1 MTVTIGRRELLA
13 ALGGAAATWPL
24 AARGQQPDRVRRIGV
39 LMNAPESDPSYRSYA
54 AAFAQTLQRLGWRE
68 GKNLHLDLRSS
79 AGDPERIAAYAAELA
94 GMTPDLI
101 LASSSAYLTALLRT
115 TRTITIPIVFVGVS
129 DPVAQG
135 FVSNLPHPG
144 GNITGFTSFEPSI
157 AGKWL
162 DFLKQAVPSLSRV
175 AVIFNPDTAPQSKLF
190 VPVVKASASSFA
202 VEVIVIPVHAI
213 ADFEPAIAN
222 FSRHPNSGL
231 IFSPDQFA
239 YSHRG
244 LILELVAR
252 YRVPA
257 IYGSEAFA
265 RDGGLIYYGF
275 DEEVPFRQAAIY
287 ADRILKGANPGDL
300 PIQQPTKYPL
310 VINLTAA
317 RTLGIEMP
325 VGLLLRADEVIE

>member
-1 MTVTIGRRELLA
+1 MHRRSWLQTLSVPVQSYEAITVFVLRRLFQGKSVHSSSSSTTHHVEDHLA
-13 ALGGAAATWPL
+13 AGDCPILLVHIKQKHYVSVRNLGDRSHNAALFVFTNMVYNQCEYIVGHA
-24 AARGQQPDRVRRIGV
+24 DR
-39 LMNAPESDPSYRSYA
+39 
-54 AAFAQTLQRLGWRE
+54 
-68 GKNLHLDLRSS
+68 
-79 AGDPERIAAYAAELA
+79 
-94 GMTPDLI
+94 
-101 LASSSAYLTALLRT
+101 
-115 TRTITIPIVFVGVS
+115 RTIRTVTIPIVFVQVS

-135 FVSNLPHPG
+135 FVSNLTHPG

-162 DFLKQAVPSLSRV
+162 DFLKRAVPSLSRV
-175 AVIFNPDTAPQSKLF
+175 AVIFNLDTSPQSKLF
-190 VPVVKASASSFA
+190 VPVLKSSASSFA

-244 LILELVAR
+244 FILELVAR
-252 YRVPA
+252 YGVPA

-275 DEEVPFRQAAIY
+275 DEEVQFRQAAIY
-287 ADRILKGANPGDL
+287 ADRILKGANQRPAH
-300 PIQQPTKYPL
+300 P
-310 VINLTAA
+310 AA
-317 RTLGIEMP
+317 
-325 VGLLLRADEVIE
+325 D

>member
-1 MTVTIGRRELLA
+1 MKRREFITL
-13 ALGGAAATWPL
+13 LGGAAALPL
-24 AARGQQPDRVRRIGV
+24 AARAQQQPGGMRRIGV
-39 LMNAPESDPSYRSYA
+39 LVNAPESDPSYRSHA

>member
-1 MTVTIGRRELLA
+1 
-13 ALGGAAATWPL
+13 
-24 AARGQQPDRVRRIGV
+24 
-39 LMNAPESDPSYRSYA
+39 
-54 AAFAQTLQRLGWRE
+54 
-68 GKNLHLDLRSS
+68 
-79 AGDPERIAAYAAELA
+79 
-94 GMTPDLI
+94 MTPDLI

-252 YRVPA
+252 YRAPA

-300 PIQQPTKYPL
+300 PIQQPTKFPL
-310 VINLTAA
+310 IINLTAA

>member
-1 MTVTIGRRELLA
+1 MKRRTFITL
-13 ALGGAAATWPL
+13 LGGAAALPL
-24 AARGQQPDRVRRIGV
+24 AARAQQQPGGMRRIGV
-39 LMNAPESDPSYRSYA
+39 LVNAPESDPSYRSHA

>member
-1 MTVTIGRRELLA
+1 MKRRAFITL
-13 ALGGAAATWPL
+13 LGGAAALPL
-24 AARGQQPDRVRRIGV
+24 AARAQQQPGGMRRIGV
-39 LMNAPESDPSYRSYA
+39 LVNAPESDPSYRSHA

-252 YRVPA
+252 YRAPA

>member
-1 MTVTIGRRELLA
+1 
-13 ALGGAAATWPL
+13 
-24 AARGQQPDRVRRIGV
+24 
-39 LMNAPESDPSYRSYA
+39 
-54 AAFAQTLQRLGWRE
+54 
-68 GKNLHLDLRSS
+68 LRWS
-79 AGDPERIAAYAAELA
+79 AGDPERIGAYAAELA
-94 GMTPDLI
+94 GMPPDLI
-101 LASSSAYLTALLRT
+101 LASSSAYLAALLRT
-115 TRTITIPIVFVGVS
+115 TRTIAIPIVFVQVS

-135 FVSNLPHPG
+135 FVSNLAHPG

-175 AVIFNPDTAPQSKLF
+175 AVIFNPDTSPQSKLF
-190 VPVVKASASSFA
+190 VPVVKASASSLA
-202 VEVIVIPVHAI
+202 IEEVIVIPVHAV

-231 IFSPDQFA
+231 IFSSDQFA

-257 IYGSEAFA
+257 IYWSEAFA

-275 DEEVPFRQAAIY
+275 DEEVQFRQAAIY

-300 PIQQPTKYPL
+300 PIQQPTKFPL
-310 VINLTAA
+310 IVNLTAA
-317 RTLGIEMP
+317 RALGIEMP
-325 VGLLLRADEVIE
+325 MSLLLRADEVIE

>member
-1 MTVTIGRRELLA
+1 MKRREFITL
-13 ALGGAAATWPL
+13 LGGAAALPL
-24 AARGQQPDRVRRIGV
+24 AARAQQQPGGMRRIGV
-39 LMNAPESDPSYRSYA
+39 LVNAPESDPSYRSHA

-252 YRVPA
+252 YRAPA

-265 RDGGLIYYGF
+265 RDGGLIYYG
-275 DEEVPFRQAAIY
+275 
-287 ADRILKGANPGDL
+287 
-300 PIQQPTKYPL
+300 
-310 VINLTAA
+310 
-317 RTLGIEMP
+317 
-325 VGLLLRADEVIE
+325 

>member
-1 MTVTIGRRELLA
+1 MKRRAFITL
-13 ALGGAAATWPL
+13 LGGAAALPL
-24 AARGQQPDRVRRIGV
+24 AARAQQQPGGMRRIGV
-39 LMNAPESDPSYRSYA
+39 LVNAPESDPSYRSHA

-325 VGLLLRADEVIE
+325 TGLLLRADEVIE

>member
-1 MTVTIGRRELLA
+1 MLDVRRREFITL
-13 ALGGAAATWPL
+13 LGGVAAGWPL
-24 AARGQQPDRVRRIGV
+24 AARAQQPDRMRRIGV

-54 AAFAQTLQRLGWRE
+54 AAFAQTLQRLGWHE
-68 GKNLHLDLRSS
+68 GKNLHLDLRWS
-79 AGDPERIAAYAAELA
+79 AGDPERIGAYAAELA

-101 LASSSAYLTALLRT
+101 LASSSAYLAALLRT
-115 TRTITIPIVFVGVS
+115 TRTIAIPIVFVQVS

-135 FVSNLPHPG
+135 FVSNLAHPG

-175 AVIFNPDTAPQSKLF
+175 AVIFNPDTSPQSKLF
-190 VPVVKASASSFA
+190 VPVVKTSASSLA
-202 VEVIVIPVHAI
+202 IEEVIVIPVHAI

-231 IFSPDQFA
+231 IFSSDQFA

-257 IYGSEAFA
+257 IYWSEAFA

-275 DEEVPFRQAAIY
+275 DEEVQFRQAAIY

-300 PIQQPTKYPL
+300 PIQQPTKFPL
-310 VINLTAA
+310 IVNLTAA
-317 RTLGIEMP
+317 RALGIEMP
-325 VGLLLRADEVIE
+325 MSLLLRADEVIE

>member
-1 MTVTIGRRELLA
+1 MNRRAFITL
-13 ALGGAAATWPL
+13 LGGAAALPL
-24 AARGQQPDRVRRIGV
+24 AARAQQQPGGMRRIGV
-39 LMNAPESDPSYRSYA
+39 LVNAPESDPSYRSHA

-252 YRVPA
+252 YRAPA

>member
-1 MTVTIGRRELLA
+1 MKRRAFITL
-13 ALGGAAATWPL
+13 LGGAAALPL
-24 AARGQQPDRVRRIGV
+24 AARAQQQPGGMRRIGV
-39 LMNAPESDPSYRSYA
+39 LVNAPESDPSYRSHA

>member
-1 MTVTIGRRELLA
+1 MKRRAFITL
-13 ALGGAAATWPL
+13 LGGAAALPL
-24 AARGQQPDRVRRIGV
+24 AARAQQQPGGMRRIGV
-39 LMNAPESDPSYRSYA
+39 LVNAPESDPSYRSHA

-252 YRVPA
+252 YRAPA

-287 ADRILKGANPGDL
+287 ADRILRGAKPGDL
-300 PIQQPTKYPL
+300 PIQQPTKFPL
-310 VINLTAA
+310 IVNLTAA

-325 VGLLLRADEVIE
+325 TGLLLRADEVIE

>member
-1 MTVTIGRRELLA
+1 MKRRDFITL
-13 ALGGAAATWPL
+13 LGGAAAWPL
-24 AARGQQPDRVRRIGV
+24 AAGAQQGERVRRVGV
-39 LMNAPESDPSYRSYA
+39 LMNAPEGDPSYRSYA
-54 AAFAQTLQRLGWRE
+54 EAFAQALQRLGWRE
-68 GKNLHLDLRSS
+68 GKNLHLDVRWS
-79 AGDPERIAAYAAELA
+79 AGDPERIGAYAMELA
-94 GMTPDLI
+94 GTTPDLI

-115 TRTITIPIVFVGVS
+115 TRTIPIVFVQVS

-135 FVSNLPHPG
+135 FVSNLTHPG

-162 DFLKQAVPSLSRV
+162 DFLKQAVPGLARV
-175 AVIFNPDTAPQSKLF
+175 AVIFNPDTSPQSKLF

-202 VEVIVIPVHAI
+202 VEVIVIPVYAI
-213 ADFEPAIAN
+213 ADFEPAIADV
-222 FSRHPNSGL
+222 SRYPNSGL

-257 IYGSEAFA
+257 IYASEAFA

-275 DEEVPFRQAAIY
+275 DQEIQFRQAAIY

-310 VINLTAA
+310 IINLTAA
-317 RTLGIEMP
+317 RTIGIEMP
-325 VGLLLRADEVIE
+325 TGLLLRADEVIE